1 MELPAKLSQPWVWLD
16 TSFLCLACAPLGVAQ
31 FCPMFLRQDHNLSQ
45 PPQHHDFI
53 TSLKC
58 DTLSWHQKTSL
69 VGPAKRQHRRQEQMR
84 FETRA

>member
-1 MELPAKLSQPWVWLD
+1 
-16 TSFLCLACAPLGVAQ
+16 
-31 FCPMFLRQDHNLSQ
+31 MFLRQDHNLRQ